1 MIDFDAKKERLNS
14 LAELLDREMRSA
26 ADIARKY
33 REKHRKIIPPKIALL
48 NLLEL
53 HAWAS
58 EGKIKINSV
67 IRFSPTSSGYVFWK
81 EEKE

>member
-1 MIDFDAKKERLNS
+1 
-14 LAELLDREMRSA
+14 AELLDGEMRSA

-33 REKHRKIIPPKIALL
+33 KEKHKKNIPAKIALL

-58 EGKIKINSV
+58 EGKIMINSRV
-67 IRFSPTSSGYVFWK
+67 RFSPTTAGYVFWK
-81 EEKE
+81 EEKK